1 MENEITW
8 TKVFT
13 QELDGLRTMI
23 EDSLH
28 YDTKQRC
35 FVESSDPST
44 FSEIMFSAE
53 TDAFEQYDGMLPEW
67 DDETEK
73 LFQSEY
79 LSKIKPIAEEW
90 EAQIMYAAEKL
101 DERENVS
108 ESWGETATEYYRHY
122 FDRFWGRG

>member
-8 TKVFT
+8 AKVFA
-13 QELDGLRTMI
+13 QELDGLRTML
-23 EDSLH
+23 EASLH

-44 FSEIMFSAE
+44 FSEIIFSAE

-73 LFQSEY
+73 MFLSDY
-79 LSKIKPIAEEW
+79 LRKLKTSAE
-90 EAQIMYAAEKL
+90 
-101 DERENVS
+101 
-108 ESWGETATEYYRHY
+108 
-122 FDRFWGRG
+122 GRGA

>member
-8 TKVFT
+8 AKVFA
-13 QELDGLRTMI
+13 QELDGLRTML

-44 FSEIMFSAE
+44 FSEIIFSAE

-67 DDETEK
+67 DDETEN

-90 EAQIMYAAEKL
+90 EDQIMYAAEKL

-108 ESWGETATEYYRHY
+108 ESWGETATESYRHY